1 MGTMFSKE
9 KIEYFKEKLEREKV
23 HLEKDMER
31 VGRRNL
37 NVPGDWELAPV
48 DLNVEIS
55 DPNELAD
62 TFEELE
68 TRAALEE
75 KLEERLMAVNQALS
89 RIKRG
94 TYGYCQVCKEEIEEK
109 RLKVSPIAKTCIK
122 HAKNNT

>member
-1 MGTMFSKE
+1 MFSKE
-9 KIEYFKEKLEREKV
+9 KIEYFKKILEEEKT

-37 NVPGDWELAPV
+37 NVPGDWEVSPV

-75 KLEERLMAVNQALS
+75 KLEERLTFVNQALN
-89 RIKRG
+89 RIKNG
-94 TYGYCQVCKEEIEEK
+94 TYGYCQVCKEEIEGK
-109 RLKVSPIAKTCIK
+109 RLKANPVAKTCIK
-122 HAKNNT
+122 HIKQ

>member
-1 MGTMFSKE
+1 MFSKE
-9 KIEYFKEKLEREKV
+9 KIEYFKKILEEEKA

-37 NVPGDWELAPV
+37 NVPGDWEVSPV

-68 TRAALEE
+68 TRAALED
-75 KLEERLMAVNQALS
+75 KLEERLNFVNQALN
-89 RIKRG
+89 RIKNG
-94 TYGYCQVCKEEIEEK
+94 TYGICGKCGKPINIE
-109 RLKVSPIAKTCIK
+109 RLKVSPESEFCIDCK
-122 HAKNNT
+122 KNIWQ

>member
-1 MGTMFSKE
+1 MFSKE
-9 KIEYFKEKLEREKV
+9 KIEYFKKILEEEKA

-31 VGRRNL
+31 VGRKNL
-37 NVPGDWELAPV
+37 NVPGDWEVSPV

-75 KLEERLMAVNQALS
+75 KLEERLMAVNQALL

-94 TYGYCQVCKEEIEEK
+94 TYGICGKCGKPINIE
-109 RLKVSPIAKTCIK
+109 RLKVSPESNFCIDCK
-122 HAKNNT
+122 KNIWQ